1 MKNLKKLSAILGTT
15 KLDSITLTSYFCLF
29 LNYSKARIF
38 HKNVA
43 FFHRKAYN
51 EHGQVKDNLRDK
63 LLIEFNKKQK
73 IVIGM
78 SPRQVID

>member
-1 MKNLKKLSAILGTT
+1 LNIFIKDTDIYGSENL
-15 KLDSITLTSYFCLF
+15 
-29 LNYSKARIF
+29 IF